1 MYSFTMLLFFF
12 TFRKRIVNENGVGA
26 IEHYMYEEH
35 ELLRPAA
42 VECMCNLVM
51 CEEVRIVVTA
61 SITILIF
68 PTIERPKLCLF
79 VG

>member
-1 MYSFTMLLFFF
+1 M
-12 TFRKRIVNENGVGA
+12 NENGVGS

-51 CEEVRIVVTA
+51 FEEVGEPNHTLFCVAYPAFTRVSRCRSSRCFWERTTA
-61 SITILIF
+61 
-68 PTIERPKLCLF
+68 
-79 VG
+79 

>member
-1 MYSFTMLLFFF
+1 M
-12 TFRKRIVNENGVGA
+12 NENGVGA

-51 CEEVRIVVTA
+51 CEEVRTIVTA
-61 SITILIF
+61 SITTLEVPKEGETQVMF
-68 PTIERPKLCLF
+68 VCRLRRCFWERMTE
-79 VG
+79 

>member
-1 MYSFTMLLFFF
+1 MVPG
-12 TFRKRIVNENGVGA
+12 KRIVKENGVGS

-51 CEEVRIVVTA
+51 CEEVGEPYDSV
-61 SITILIF
+61 
-68 PTIERPKLCLF
+68 
-79 VG
+79 

>member
-1 MYSFTMLLFFF
+1 M
-12 TFRKRIVNENGVGA
+12 NENGVGA

-51 CEEVRIVVTA
+51 CEEVRTIVTA
-61 SITILIF
+61 SITTL
-68 PTIERPKLCLF
+68 EVPKE
-79 VG
+79 